1 MPHAPLVVWAVRD
14 GKAGHE
20 NQTRGLVQALAR
32 LHPLDIRWIDVPP
45 LSALLMDL
53 LLNRFTPGRNLPDPI
68 LLIGAGHGTHL
79 PLLAARRARG
89 GRIAL
94 LMKPSLPC
102 SWFDLCIVPEHDAAR
117 GDNVLVTRG
126 ALNSVSVS
134 GEKDP
139 NAGLILV
146 GGPSR
151 HHDWDET
158 ALLAQIR
165 EILVRDSG
173 MHWTLTTSRRT
184 PASTLAHLN
193 AFHAT
198 NLQVVPFEKTDRNW
212 LPAQLARAA
221 RVWVTEDSVSMLYEA
236 LTAQAAIG
244 VLPVPARGESRIAR
258 GVAALAR
265 DGLATHFRDWQQ
277 GQALAPP
284 ASPFNEA
291 ARVAAWISE
300 RWLKS

>member
-20 NQTRGLVQALAR
+20 NQTRGLLQALAR
-32 LHPLDIRWIDVPP
+32 LHPLDVHWIDVPP
-45 LSALLMDL
+45 RSRLLMDL
-53 LLNRFTPGRNLPDPI
+53 LLRHFAPGRDLPDPV

-89 GRIAL
+89 GRTAL
-94 LMKPSLPC
+94 LMKPTLPC
-102 SWFDLCIVPEHDAAR
+102 SWFDLCIVPEHDEAR

-126 ALNSVSVS
+126 ALNSVSAS

-151 HHDWDET
+151 HHGWDET
-158 ALLAQIR
+158 ALLVQIQ
-165 EILVRDSG
+165 EILVRDSST
-173 MHWTLTTSRRT
+173 HWTLTTSRRT

-193 AFHAT
+193 ALRAP
-198 NLQVVPFEKTDRNW
+198 NLKVVPFEDTDRNW
-212 LPAQLARAA
+212 LPAQLARAP
-221 RVWVTEDSVSMLYEA
+221 RVWVTEDSASMLYEA
-236 LTAQAAIG
+236 LTAQAATG
-244 VLPVPARGESRIAR
+244 VLPVPAKGESRIAR

-265 DGLATHFRDWQQ
+265 DGLVTGYRDWQQ
-277 GQALAPP
+277 GKALAPP
-284 ASPFNEA
+284 ATPFNEA
-291 ARVAAWISE
+291 ARVAEWISE